1 MKIHVF
7 DTYVWAKNGTR
18 LHFDV
23 FLPEQ
28 DEAKALAAARAWLA
42 EIGESEAELTQEE
55 CRFCHSEMATP
66 DVSTTIKEKGCFIFQ
81 MEACPQPMC

>member
-1 MKIHVF
+1 MPEYNQQLRGHMKIHVF

-28 DEAKALAAARAWLA
+28 DEAKALAAARAWL
-42 EIGESEAELTQEE
+42 
-55 CRFCHSEMATP
+55 
-66 DVSTTIKEKGCFIFQ
+66 
-81 MEACPQPMC
+81 